1 MKKTQSGFTLIEIA
15 IVLVIIGLLL
25 GGVLKGQELINS
37 AKVRS
42 FTNKVDGI
50 TASWF
55 AFQDRYRA
63 IPGDMSNAATQIK
76 STLTNGGGNGRINTD
91 TERGQVW
98 AHLSAAGFV
107 SGKYSGDGVGNTYNC
122 DTAICPEN
130 GFGQGMLISYGNRG
144 TGNTG
149 SANEMISGRSIPV
162 GIIAEVDLKVDDGD
176 PTEGTMR
183 LSSAGAFSSCATGT
197 DYNVTGKNTDCAVI
211 FRNF

>member
-42 FTNKVDGI
+42 LTNKVDGI
-50 TASWF
+50 TAAWF

-63 IPGDMSNAATQIK
+63 LPGDMSNATTQIEAG
-76 STLTNGGGNGRINTD
+76 LTDGGGNGRINTNN
-91 TERGQVW
+91 ERGQVW

-107 SGKYSGDGVGNTYNC
+107 TGKFLGTGVGNTYNC
-122 DTAICPEN
+122 DTTICPEN
-130 GFGQGMLISYGNRG
+130 GFGQGMLITYGNRG

-149 SANEMISGRSIPV
+149 NANEMISGRSIPV
-162 GIIAEVDLKVDDGD
+162 GILAEVDLKIDDGD
-176 PTEGTMR
+176 PSAGTMR
-183 LSSAGAFSSCATGT
+183 LATAGAFSSCASGT
-197 DYNVTGKNTDCAVI
+197 DYNVTGNNTDCAVI